1 MWAIKGP
8 QGVLAAGG
16 GQCVQDKG
24 HNGMSPNGLR
34 NVCAG
39 KEGYLQRPGEG
50 QFYYL
55 KNFQRKNIL
64 WDWGSTDVFFPSRWL
79 D

>member
-1 MWAIKGP
+1 MWAIKGH

-24 HNGMSPNGLR
+24 HNGMRPSGLQ

-39 KEGYLQRPGEG
+39 REG
-50 QFYYL
+50 
-55 KNFQRKNIL
+55 
-64 WDWGSTDVFFPSRWL
+64 T
-79 D
+79 